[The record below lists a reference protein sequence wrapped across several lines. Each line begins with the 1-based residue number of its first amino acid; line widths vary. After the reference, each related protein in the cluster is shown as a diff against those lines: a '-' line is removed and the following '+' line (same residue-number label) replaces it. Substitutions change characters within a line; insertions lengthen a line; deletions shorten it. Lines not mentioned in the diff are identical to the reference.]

1 MRQTF
6 PSFYPFFACTAS
18 ACSDNC
24 CIGWEIDID
33 SRTAGHYRS
42 LSQSDSPLARRLRED
57 ICWDFPPH
65 FRLTAGE
72 RCPFLNEQNLCDIYL
87 HLGEDALCEIC
98 DQHPRFHE
106 WFCDYKESGLGL
118 CCEEAARLLLS
129 DPEPLR
135 LQTVTTDEK
144 PDLDL
149 FDPDLL
155 RELLQL
161 RAQLFSL
168 LQDRSLSRVPAS
180 LCWQCGTRRPAAA
193 GAAGVPR
200 RP

>member
-33 SRTAGHYRS
+33 SRTAGRYRS
-42 LSQSDSPLARRLRED
+42 LSQSDSPLACRLRED

-65 FRLTAGE
+65 FRLTSGE

-118 CCEEAARLLLS
+118 C
-129 DPEPLR
+129 
-135 LQTVTTDEK
+135 
-144 PDLDL
+144 
-149 FDPDLL
+149 
-155 RELLQL
+155 
-161 RAQLFSL
+161 
-168 LQDRSLSRVPAS
+168 
-180 LCWQCGTRRPAAA
+180 
-193 GAAGVPR
+193 
-200 RP
+200 